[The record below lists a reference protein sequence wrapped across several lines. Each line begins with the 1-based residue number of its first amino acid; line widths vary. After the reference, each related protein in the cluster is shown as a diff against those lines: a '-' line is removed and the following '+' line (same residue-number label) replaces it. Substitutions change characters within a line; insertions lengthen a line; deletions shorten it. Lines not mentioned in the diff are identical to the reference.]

1 MPVRR
6 HRWQYG
12 SRHTFQ
18 FGPLLNSGLFSSHWL
33 ENRLCLEP
41 EWRELKDEAKECL
54 SRLADLWRVQKT
66 RVALYGDEDTL
77 RRSFIDPVLDAIV
90 WKLTPEPLAC
100 GPAAYQ
106 AAHLTCWCG
115 RVRCKLLDNVPGW

>member
-1 MPVRR
+1 MPAR

-12 SRHTFQ
+12 SRHIFQ

-41 EWRELKDEAKECL
+41 EWRELRQAAKDCL
-54 SRLADLWRVQKT
+54 TRLAPLWQVQKP

-77 RRSFIDPVLDAIV
+77 CQSFIAPVLEALG
-90 WKLTPEPLAC
+90 WKLKPQPLLQSREPDYALF
-100 GPAAYQ
+100 
-106 AAHLTCWCG
+106 LTTQRWT
-115 RVRCKLLDNVPGW
+115 RH